1 MGTFTLWSLFFCF
14 VFIIGCSQ
22 SQAEEGIVDYENFP
36 VAPPA
41 FPGTPFIFKFQE
53 FNNKNFC
60 LAGRGRHRCH
70 HKKRKE
76 LLDAKDEQFLVGH
89 LRKNRAGQRPG
100 KPTAGDIILDKLM
113 DIPGYLVNKAVPY
126 IAGFLTALSQVGAK
140 RKSFL
145 PSDSMQSET
154 ISQVM
159 LDEFKKYI
167 KSEIK
172 GLQYDFQGIDLN
184 NLQGNV
190 VCKTVLLN
198 SDQN

>member
-41 FPGTPFIFKFQE
+41 FP
-53 FNNKNFC
+53 
-60 LAGRGRHRCH
+60 AGRGRHRCH